1 MSEVSLLLLGLT
13 TVSAVYWLAALIAA
27 RGFGRLRVPSTEFHP
42 PVTVL
47 KPLCGA
53 DQYLYENLRSFCEQN
68 YPGFQVIFGV
78 RASDDPAIRVVRRL
92 IREFP
97 DRDLTLVISD
107 RLVGANLKV
116 SNLANLYQHAKY
128 RTLVLSDSDIRVG
141 PDYLRMVVAPL
152 EDRRVGL
159 VTCLY
164 KGVATDG
171 IWSTLG
177 AMFINEW
184 FFPSALVA
192 TRLETLRYGF
202 GATLA
207 CRKEMI
213 EAIGGFESLAG
224 YLADDYMLGRLLTSR
239 GFSIVLS
246 PYVVETVVVE
256 RQFTTLFFHE
266 LRWTRTFRTA
276 RPLGYL
282 LSVVTYGLPLSLL
295 LLVASRFAGVA
306 VIAFIGHLVLRLING
321 VVVRRVLRAPGQWS
335 VMWLVPMRDALS
347 FTLWILS
354 FVGRSVRWNGHRFR
368 VHRDGTF
375 RLIRE
380 PGAGAVTST
389 PVRERPA
396 TG

>member
-1 MSEVSLLLLGLT
+1 MSEVSLLLFGLT
-13 TVSAVYWLAALIAA
+13 AVSALYWLGAIFAA
-27 RGFGRLRVPSTEFHP
+27 RGFGRQRVPRTEFAP

-53 DQYLYENLRSFCEQN
+53 DQYLYDNLRSFCEQN
-68 YPGFQVIFGV
+68 YPTFQVIFGV
-78 RASDDPAIRVVRRL
+78 RASDDPATRVVHRL

-97 DRDLTLVISD
+97 DRDLMLVVSD
-107 RLVGANLKV
+107 RLIGANLKV
-116 SNLANLYQHAKY
+116 SNLANLYRHAKY
-128 RTLVLSDSDIRVG
+128 RTLALSDSDIRVR
-141 PDYLRMVVAPL
+141 PDYLKMVVAPL
-152 EDRRVGL
+152 EDRQVGL

-164 KGVATDG
+164 KGVPKDG
-171 IWSTLG
+171 VWSALG

-192 TRLETLRYGF
+192 SRLETLRYVF
-202 GATLA
+202 GATIA
-207 CRKEMI
+207 CRAEMI
-213 EAIGGFESLAG
+213 EVIGGFESLAE
-224 YLADDYMLGRLLTSR
+224 YLADDYMLGRLLTYR

-256 RQFTTLFFHE
+256 RQFKMLFFHE

-282 LSVVTYGLPLSLL
+282 CSVVTYGLPLSFLF
-295 LLVASRFAGVA
+295 LVASSFAAAAVVVFAG
-306 VIAFIGHLVLRLING
+306 HLALRLINS
-321 VVVRRVLRAPGQWS
+321 VVVRRVLRAPGPWS
-335 VMWLVPMRDALS
+335 VIWLVPVRDALS

-354 FVGRSVRWNGHRFR
+354 FLGRSVRWNGHRFR

-375 RLIRE
+375 RLIAE
-380 PGAGAVTST
+380 SGASVVTPG
-389 PVRERPA
+389 PVRERAA